1 MTRLRPE
8 LLKDHSSSA
17 GETAEVRPRWHR
29 TAGVMMLSAALL
41 SGCSQ
46 GGAAPAGPHAPVS
59 AAEVHRLQQ
68 LAESC
73 PADAAKLTQYIGI
86 DLSSSAQDAAIEA
99 DRDKAVRALIE
110 KVAVCSG
117 HAHVV
122 AFTASVA
129 ATKVLFDGDLTAGG
143 PTDMAR
149 IRNVPAMVE
158 ATIAEIDNANDGAAN
173 NLDRTGSDITAQY
186 GLAAESFTQMASDGV
201 TRAWRVDLLT
211 DGLQTVGVNLNTPQ
225 LTAATAE
232 ELASRLPIPAM
243 PPGTLV
249 TLSGVGKTAG
259 SPAPTDF
266 VDAVKAFHI
275 TYCTRSTGSVS
286 SCRAVTD
293 FIA

>member
-1 MTRLRPE
+1 MKHLLPE
-8 LLKDHSSSA
+8 LLEDHSTPSA
-17 GETAEVRPRWHR
+17 EPAEVRRRWPRA
-29 TAGVMMLSAALL
+29 AGATLVSAALL

-46 GGAAPAGPHAPVS
+46 GSAAPAGPHAPVS
-59 AAEVHRLQQ
+59 AQEVHRLQQ

-73 PADAAKLTQYIGI
+73 PADGAKLTQYIGI
-86 DLSSSAQDAAIEA
+86 DLSSSAQDAAIET
-99 DRDKAVRALIE
+99 DRDKAVRALVE
-110 KVAVCSG
+110 KVAVCG
-117 HAHVV
+117 GYVHVV

-129 ATKVLFDGDLTAGG
+129 ATKVLFDGDLTPGG

-149 IRNVPAMVE
+149 IRNIPTMVE
-158 ATIAEIDNANDGAAN
+158 TTIAEIDKANNEAGN
-173 NLDRTGSDITAQY
+173 NLDRNGSDITAQY
-186 GLAAESFTQMASDGV
+186 GLAAEAFAQMATGGV
-201 TRAWRVDLLT
+201 TRALRVDLLT

-225 LTAATAE
+225 LTAVTAE
-232 ELASRLPIPAM
+232 DMANRLPVPAM
-243 PPGTLV
+243 PPGTAV

-266 VDAVKAFHI
+266 VDALKAFHI